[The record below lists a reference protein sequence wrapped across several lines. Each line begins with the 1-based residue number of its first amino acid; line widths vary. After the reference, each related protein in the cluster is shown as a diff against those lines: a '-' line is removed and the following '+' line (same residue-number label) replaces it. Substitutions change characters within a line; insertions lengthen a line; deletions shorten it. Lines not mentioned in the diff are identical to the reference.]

1 MSVIA
6 ARLGLNNRSSARWAA
21 PALLIVLL
29 YLLPQLFGGGS
40 FRMGQYEEV
49 LAFLVIAVALNIAMG
64 YGGQYILGITAVFAV
79 GAYAAVLAAKYHPQN
94 IGLVAMC
101 VIAAIAGAISGLII
115 GLPALRVG
123 GFYLALVSLF
133 AALAI
138 PTVAQHW
145 NLVGADT
152 GIPLYAVLGFA
163 PGISGEALYA
173 IVVTLV
179 LLATLFS
186 WALVHSRIGHRFV
199 AMETS
204 EQLASSIGI
213 SAYRTKLVAILIS
226 STMAGAAGGIYV
238 YSQQFFAPGSSSVN
252 FAILLLAGLV
262 IGGTGTVIGPLIGA
276 ALILGINQFFTSFQN
291 YNGIVFGVL
300 LLLFAVFLPDG
311 LMARIEVLTERLG
324 IRPSPAGGPAV
335 TRAGASPAGAADAMT
350 VNAAPAASGGEPAL
364 DSRSVEAAI
373 AALPSWPPI
382 LGAQDDGPLIIEG
395 ALRRFGGVTA
405 LAGLDLTVERGAVHG
420 LIGSNGS
427 GKTTLLNLISRFY
440 SLDAGQIRIGT
451 NRIDTGPAH
460 AVARAGIART
470 FQAPKLM
477 LRETAV
483 ENVIPAVELRVRC
496 LGAESLLRLPRGI
509 AANRQAKE
517 ESLEILEALGLR
529 KILGQTAS
537 TLPHG
542 TRRMVE
548 LARAI
553 ALRPSFLLLDEP
565 AAGLSHAELELL
577 TAVITHLAE
586 CGVGIL
592 LIEHNV
598 PMVLS
603 VASQITALHQG
614 KLLFRGTPDELR
626 ADTSVASAFLGID
639 EPLEASS

>member
-1 MSVIA
+1 MSALV
-6 ARLGLNNRSSARWAA
+6 ARLGLNNRSSARWAV
-21 PALLIVLL
+21 PAALIVAA
-29 YLLPQLFGGGS
+29 YLLPQLFGGGE
-40 FRMGQYEEV
+40 FRVGEYEEV
-49 LAFLVIAVALNIAMG
+49 LSFLVIAVALNIAMG

-79 GAYAAVLAAKYHPQN
+79 GAYAAVLAAKYHPHD

-101 VIAAIAGAISGLII
+101 VIAAIAGAIGGLII

-133 AALAI
+133 AAMAI
-138 PTVAQHW
+138 PTVATQW
-145 NLVGADT
+145 NFVGADT

-163 PGISGEALYA
+163 PEINGESLYV

-199 AMETS
+199 ALETS

-226 STMAGAAGGIYV
+226 STLAGAAGGIYV
-238 YSQQFFAPGSSSVN
+238 YSQQFFAPGSSSVQ

-262 IGGTGTVIGPLIGA
+262 IGGTGTITGPLIGA

-291 YNGIVFGVL
+291 YNGIVFGVI

-311 LMARIEVLTERLG
+311 LMARIEVLSERLG
-324 IRPSPAGGPAV
+324 IRPAPGGGPAV
-335 TRAGASPAGAADAMT
+335 TRAGAPPAAAAHAGAADAAC
-350 VNAAPAASGGEPAL
+350 AAGGGGLL
-364 DSRSVEAAI
+364 DRRSVAAAI
-373 AALPSWPPI
+373 AVLPSWPPVI
-382 LGAQDDGPLIIEG
+382 GAADDSPLIIEG

-440 SLDAGQIRIGT
+440 ALDAGQIRIGT

-509 AANRQAKE
+509 AANRQARE
-517 ESLEILEALGLR
+517 ESLEILEALGLH
-529 KILGQTAS
+529 KILGQSAS

-577 TAVITHLAE
+577 TAVIKHLAK

-598 PMVLS
+598 PLVLS
-603 VASQITALHQG
+603 VASQVTALHQG
-614 KLLFRGTPDELR
+614 KLLFRGTPGELR